1 MSAALETVKFY
12 YDYKSPFTYLA
23 FAPACG
29 LEATHRVRLRF
40 IARELNV
47 RSAYGG
53 DLEQRHDRDWY
64 KVRYLYAD
72 ARRFANERGLIIRGP
87 QKIFDS
93 RLALMSGIYADRRG
107 RFGEYS
113 TRVFER
119 FFKRELDL
127 EDINALC
134 VVLREV
140 GLDAAAFHEFAA
152 GSGAAALAEA
162 LAEGERDGVFGVPT
176 LIAGGEPFW
185 GNDRIEWVVKKL
197 DAMGLRRERAA
208 GSPTAEGN

>member
-1 MSAALETVKFY
+1 MAEALETVKFY

-23 FAPACG
+23 FEPARG

-40 IARELNV
+40 IPGELDV

-93 RLALMSGIYADRRG
+93 RLALMSGIYADRHG

-113 TRVFER
+113 SRVFER

-127 EDINALC
+127 EDINSLC
-134 VVLREV
+134 EVLREV
-140 GLDAAAFHEFAA
+140 GLDATAFRQFAA

-162 LAEGERDGVFGVPT
+162 SAEGERDGVFGVPT
-176 LIAGGEPFW
+176 LIVGGEPFW
-185 GNDRIEWVVKKL
+185 GNDRIEWVIKKL

-208 GSPTAEGN
+208 GASS